1 MKLKIN
7 SCDGIYDN
15 SLDVRFGRQCDNNCA
30 FCIER
35 NGIAAKKLDVNKMIQ
50 STKESGKTSVL
61 ILGGEPLLLM
71 DKVKKYV
78 DGIKDSVKEIFL
90 TTSLPKTIYENWDT
104 FVDICHN
111 LTGLNVSLQ
120 HYDTELNNKVYNSA
134 VPFDRI
140 ELLKKILQ
148 TDIATKVRV
157 SINLVKNYIDNRQD
171 ICECVK
177 LLSEWGCKWLKINEL
192 QNSTDLYVSFKKLFP
207 ELKHKSPYS
216 HGCQYDINIFNC
228 GDMRVTL
235 KESCFL
241 TEQSQTATFSDMCKV
256 IIKKLKRKKPSHNN
270 VLYED
275 GKLEG
280 GWINENVKKPNN

>member
-7 SCDGIYDN
+7 SCDGIYQN

-30 FCIER
+30 FCIEK
-35 NGIAAKKLDVNKMIQ
+35 NGIDARKVDVDKMIE
-50 STKESGKTSVL
+50 STIKSGKTTVL

-78 DGIKDSVKEIFL
+78 DGIKNDIKEIYL
-90 TTSLPKTIYENWDT
+90 TTSLPKTIYDEWDT
-104 FVDICHN
+104 FVEICKD

-120 HYDTELNNKVYNSA
+120 HYDSELNNKVFNSKA
-134 VPFDRI
+134 PFDKI
-140 ELLKKILQ
+140 ELLKKILK
-148 TDIATKVRV
+148 TDIAKKVRV
-157 SINLVKNYIDNRQD
+157 SINLVKGSIDNRED
-171 ICECVK
+171 VCKCVK

-192 QNSTDLYVSFKKLFP
+192 QDSTDLYVSFRKLFP

-216 HGCQYDINIFNC
+216 HGCQYDINIFDC

-235 KESCFL
+235 KESCFV
-241 TEQSQTATFSDMCKV
+241 TEQSQSASFADLIKV
-256 IIKKLKRKKPSHNN
+256 IIKKFKKTKPTYNN

-275 GKLEG
+275 GTLAQ
-280 GWINENVKKPNN
+280 GWMTRRKK